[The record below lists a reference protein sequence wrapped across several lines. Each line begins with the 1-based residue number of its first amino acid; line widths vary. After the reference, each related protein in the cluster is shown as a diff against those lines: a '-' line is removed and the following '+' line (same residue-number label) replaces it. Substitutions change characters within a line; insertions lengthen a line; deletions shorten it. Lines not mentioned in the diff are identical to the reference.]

1 MISSYG
7 IARHAAPARHRHAE
21 PLLWLASGARRGWDW
36 LWAADHDEPAAAALA
51 GVARFLLLATLFFAV
66 TAYR

>member
-1 MISSYG
+1 MIHSYG
-7 IARHAAPARHRHAE
+7 IGRHAVPDRHRHAE

-36 LWAADHDEPAAAALA
+36 MWSADHDEPAANVIA
-51 GVARFLLLATLFFAV
+51 GVARFVLLAMLFFAV